1 MRVAVIGG
9 YGAVGAIAARVL
21 AEDAGVR
28 VRIGGRDPAKTAVFA
43 SELGGCAE
51 AAAVD
56 VTDGDSLHR
65 FAREC
70 DVLLYSGPSD
80 IEARMRTAHA
90 AVAAGAH
97 YVDVGTPLPLRDRL
111 ASELGPQ
118 FRATARVCA
127 LGASW
132 MPGLAELLFFHGVAL
147 ARARLDTIERIAFF
161 ARYQGPLGIA
171 GAEEILDEAR
181 RPDAGDTRGAY
192 RGGVWTANAKSNV
205 FVFPEPVGKQ
215 MVVPNFPLHLRQGV
229 EASGLQNQVA
239 HVAFCVGIGDRLMMA
254 LAERARSGSA
264 LDADRI
270 VRASQEDAQRRSAG
284 EALVFA
290 ATGTSSGTRREVGV
304 HLVSRGGM
312 ALMGLVPASFCQAL
326 RAGRIERTGVGF
338 FWDLA
343 PAEAILQP
351 LAKAGYAVRVSP

>member
-80 IEARMRTAHA
+80 IEARMRTAHS

-97 YVDVGTPLPLRDRL
+97 YVDVSTPLPLRDRL

-147 ARARLDTIERIAFF
+147 ARARLDTLERIAFF
-161 ARYQGPLGIA
+161 AR
-171 GAEEILDEAR
+171 
-181 RPDAGDTRGAY
+181 
-192 RGGVWTANAKSNV
+192 
-205 FVFPEPVGKQ
+205 
-215 MVVPNFPLHLRQGV
+215 
-229 EASGLQNQVA
+229 
-239 HVAFCVGIGDRLMMA
+239 
-254 LAERARSGSA
+254 
-264 LDADRI
+264 
-270 VRASQEDAQRRSAG
+270 
-284 EALVFA
+284 
-290 ATGTSSGTRREVGV
+290 
-304 HLVSRGGM
+304 
-312 ALMGLVPASFCQAL
+312 
-326 RAGRIERTGVGF
+326 
-338 FWDLA
+338 
-343 PAEAILQP
+343 
-351 LAKAGYAVRVSP
+351 